1 MTRIILPFIDANIVD
16 ATVIEWKK
24 NVGDAVAA
32 GELVVEVTTD
42 KAAFEVESPAS
53 GTLLAIYAPAK
64 SVVPVKYILGV
75 VGAPGEEDAAAESE
89 NAALVARYRAA
100 LTTGG
105 PARTPP
111 PAASEVRGT
120 AYPDSRAPSRVT
132 SAPRLRATPKA
143 RRRAQAKGIDIADV
157 QKATGAEM
165 ITEAILEA
173 YLAGGK

>member
-105 PARTPP
+105 PSRPASAGVRGQAPDPLAAP
-111 PAASEVRGT
+111 PAN
-120 AYPDSRAPSRVT
+120 P

-143 RRRAQAKGIDIADV
+143 RRLAQAKGIDLADV